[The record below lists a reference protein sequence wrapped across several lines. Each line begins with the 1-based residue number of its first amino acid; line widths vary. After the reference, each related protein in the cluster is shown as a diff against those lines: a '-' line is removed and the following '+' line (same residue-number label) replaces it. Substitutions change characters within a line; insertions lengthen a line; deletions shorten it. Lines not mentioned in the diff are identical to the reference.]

1 MASTAAPFGLKPM
14 KLVGNRPFAGATNL
28 YRITTNYATSIFT
41 GDIVSIA
48 AAGTCEKVTTLGTAA
63 SQFPAGTAGVFVGCV
78 YTDPSTKQPRFSQMW
93 TGGTVASDAYAYVV
107 DDPSVIYMIQ
117 ASGTVPE
124 TARGAN
130 IGVVQTA
137 GSTVY
142 GTSKVAADITTI
154 AQTATIGLRI
164 VDFSALPTDA
174 IGDSFTNILVMFN
187 PGANML
193 QGSSTGI

>member
-1 MASTAAPFGLKPM
+1 
-14 KLVGNRPFAGATNL
+14 
-28 YRITTNYATSIFT
+28 
-41 GDIVSIA
+41 
-48 AAGTCEKVTTLGTAA
+48 
-63 SQFPAGTAGVFVGCV
+63 
-78 YTDPSTKQPRFSQMW
+78 
-93 TGGTVASDAYAYVV
+93 
-107 DDPSVIYMIQ
+107 MIQ
-117 ASGTVPE
+117 GSGTVPE

-142 GTSKVAADITTI
+142 GTSKVAADVATI

-164 VDFSALPTDA
+164 VDFSTLPTDA